1 MKRKAKTVE
10 LLPPLYTGS
19 STPKFDTQK
28 CLKLLGF
35 ENRRTSPSNLG
46 PYREGEVRRPSSTLL
61 AHNNSRARPIN
72 RGGYDSGAPTAGL
85 DHWRPGL
92 ATAHRCTQGGAVT
105 STIRLIWFAHT

>member
-46 PYREGEVRRPSSTLL
+46 LYREGEVRRPSSTLL

-85 DHWRPGL
+85 DHL
-92 ATAHRCTQGGAVT
+92 AAGTCHSASVHTGAA
-105 STIRLIWFAHT
+105 RLSPARESALSAP

>member
-1 MKRKAKTVE
+1 
-10 LLPPLYTGS
+10 
-19 STPKFDTQK
+19 
-28 CLKLLGF
+28 
-35 ENRRTSPSNLG
+35 
-46 PYREGEVRRPSSTLL
+46 L